1 MSAGKND
8 FYIKSNKLKMKENNR
23 ASVISYS
30 HIAFSLPLLMTAL
43 LTACGGGGND
53 NSSSAPV
60 ANLSAAQQSYESFA
74 LAQNGGQHFL
84 RASLSF
90 SVSSTGALTATP
102 GSFFFTNDSSLA
114 KSPAVA
120 GPQIMT
126 TGSSTV
132 DQKLAVP
139 TQTGQRYLVAG
150 AVVVEGVPAQ
160 VQVSY
165 SGANVQEA
173 DLASDGKTVTMTLLG
188 TSYTTVPLSGAM
200 STSPSELF
208 NGSAL
213 GVVTNTINGT
223 SLYNEQASW
232 QTGAAYLKAVRQV
245 VGDTVLV
252 GDCAAPDTA
261 GPNVTP
267 CVATAATLESFFPHT
282 SVTDQKTYNL
292 SDGQIVT
299 LAGARAW
306 VANTASSTATPQY
319 RVYYQNN
326 GQIFSADL
334 IKDGTP
340 LASTT
345 TENAYIF
352 LNSAAV
358 QSVAAAISF

>member
-1 MSAGKND
+1 
-8 FYIKSNKLKMKENNR
+8 MKENYR
-23 ASVISYS
+23 ASVINHSR
-30 HIAFSLPLLMTAL
+30 IALSLPLLMTAL
-43 LTACGGGGND
+43 LAACGGSGDG
-53 NSSSAPV
+53 NSSPTPV

-84 RASLSF
+84 RGALSF
-90 SVSSTGALTATP
+90 SVSSTGALTVTP
-102 GSFFFTNDSSLA
+102 SSFFFTNDSSLA

-120 GPQIMT
+120 GPQLMT

-139 TQTGQRYLVAG
+139 TQTGQRYLIGG
-150 AVVVEGVPAQ
+150 AVVAEGVPAQ

-165 SGANVQEA
+165 SGANVQETN
-173 DLASDGKTVTMTLLG
+173 LASDGKTVTITLLG
-188 TSYTTVPLSGAM
+188 TSYTTVPLSGAI

-213 GVVTNTINGT
+213 GVITDTVNGT
-223 SLYNEQASW
+223 SLYNNQASW

-252 GDCAAPDTA
+252 GDCATPNTT

-267 CVATAATLESFFPHT
+267 CVATAPVLESFFPHT
-282 SVTDQKTYNL
+282 SATDQKTYNL

-299 LAGARAW
+299 LAGTRAW

-326 GQIFSADL
+326 GQIFSAVL

-358 QSVAAAISF
+358 QSVAAAITF